1 MKNKAL
7 SPEVRDVVRGLKEY
21 LLSSSEKEKI
31 AKVILFG
38 SHAKGEATPSSDIDI
53 LIVLTDGSR
62 SEKSLLD
69 SVYEFMIDRN
79 APLEVVTANLTQF
92 CLSPD
97 YFLHNVTRYGLE
109 VYSMGKKDLKIA
121 ALNELKTLAE
131 EYLESASEVLATNHI
146 RLAID
151 AAYNAS
157 ELAAKGLILLKK
169 DDIPGSHGGVIGL
182 FGQLY
187 VKTNELEKELGR
199 SLNQALMLRNE
210 ARYMPGARLSKE
222 QAQSVIK
229 LAAKLLEFIEKKLGK
244 VGK

>member
-1 MKNKAL
+1 
-7 SPEVRDVVRGLKEY
+7 
-21 LLSSSEKEKI
+21 
-31 AKVILFG
+31 
-38 SHAKGEATPSSDIDI
+38 
-53 LIVLTDGSR
+53 
-62 SEKSLLD
+62 
-69 SVYEFMIDRN
+69 
-79 APLEVVTANLTQF
+79 
-92 CLSPD
+92 
-97 YFLHNVTRYGLE
+97 
-109 VYSMGKKDLKIA
+109 MGKKDLKIA